1 MPNNCENTITIG
13 ASEEIINMLVENEFL
28 FDKLRPLENHE
39 NHMCVEFWGTKWER
53 TDYEVI
59 KKGTTGLEIRFNTA
73 WNPPYE
79 LFNYLIQT
87 HNIWIKC
94 MWSEEGGNAG
104 IYVGR
109 KGKAAIDVVWK
120 DWSIEEYAF
129 RMSSTTNTVKK
140 EVFYQT
146 F

>member
-1 MPNNCENTITIG
+1 MPNNCQNNVTIG
-13 ASEEIINMLVENEFL
+13 ATEEIITMLTENEFL

-39 NHMCVEFWGTKWER
+39 NQTCVEFWGTKWER
-53 TDYEVI
+53 TEYEVL
-59 KKGTTGLEIRFNTA
+59 KKGPTGLQIKFNTA
-73 WNPPYE
+73 WNPPYK
-79 LFNYLIQT
+79 LFEYLIEK

-104 IYVGR
+104 VFIGR
-109 KGKAAIDVVWK
+109 KGKAAIDVTWK

-129 RMSSTTNTVKK
+129 RMSNTNPVKQ
-140 EVFYQT
+140 EYFYQT

>member
-1 MPNNCENTITIG
+1 MPNQCQNTITIG
-13 ASEEIINMLVENEFL
+13 ATEEIINMLTENEFL

-39 NHMCVEFWGTKWER
+39 NHTCVEFWGTKWER
-53 TDYEVI
+53 TEYELL

-79 LFNYLIQT
+79 LFNYLIEK

-104 IYVGR
+104 AYVGR
-109 KGKAAIDVVWK
+109 KGKAAIDVMWK

-129 RMSSTTNTVKK
+129 RMGSTNTVKK
-140 EVFYQT
+140 EGFYQT

>member
-1 MPNNCENTITIG
+1 MPNNCQNTITIG
-13 ASEEIINMLVENEFL
+13 ATEEIINMLTDNEFL

-39 NHMCVEFWGTKWER
+39 NHTCVEFWGTKWER
-53 TDYEVI
+53 TEYEML
-59 KKGTTGLEIRFNTA
+59 KKGPTGLEIRFNTA

-79 LFNYLIQT
+79 LFNYLIQK

-104 IYVGR
+104 IFVGR
-109 KGKAAIDVVWK
+109 KGKAAVDVMWK

-129 RMSSTTNTVKK
+129 RMGSTNSIKK